1 MISKQMEEHPRSFG
15 VPKLLRLMVLAISI
29 AAFLKAE
36 PAEAQQR
43 KAIQP
48 NTRYLLFQIFTSYR
62 KIGVGVFPPAGQ
74 IESTVQDI
82 TTRIGTTGDQKNKL
96 GICLGPLTLGD
107 SEEEVCKV
115 IREGFD
121 IAKKNDVAI
130 AFHIDDQMFW
140 ENSKGNEDRKDSKAL
155 NSRDNIE
162 WIDWNGT
169 ESTGRRLDWSEH
181 PIKIAPPL
189 CVNSGAVQVAVKA
202 RAQLIGHELKKQ
214 VANLRRE
221 GKEHLYAGII
231 AGWESMI
238 GTDFATG
245 KHTGYHALSNKGF
258 SAANPPI
265 RIDLELSQILK
276 QFIEL
281 WAKQLVEAG
290 APPDKIFCHIA
301 FTPQGLGRTDV
312 KVTERMGFATPD
324 IAFSKWYQPGFSLY
338 PEGNTLEVIREHLQ
352 KHGAPYWAMSEG
364 TNVVPNGMPG
374 EPRMESYLA
383 KLFNHGAVT
392 ANIYSWG
399 IGGNAERERNIFRRA
414 TENPEALNAYRKLLK
429 GETLTEAPKTKAAFS
444 SELLREKID
453 RIQRQLPAWVNG
465 KPERMQLA
473 KSMMERLE
481 GALKSNKFQQAD
493 TAADEA
499 LKLLTK

>member
-29 AAFLKAE
+29 AALLRAE

-48 NTRYLLFQIFTSYR
+48 NTRYLLFQIFTSDR
-62 KIGVGVFPPAGQ
+62 KPGVGVFPPSGH

-82 TTRIGTTGDQKNKL
+82 TARIGTKGDKKNKL

-107 SEEEVCKV
+107 SEEEVCKI

-140 ENSKGNEDRKDSKAL
+140 ENSKDKRDTL
-155 NSRDNIE
+155 NSRANIE
-162 WIDWNGT
+162 WTDWNGT
-169 ESTGRRLDWSEH
+169 TSTGRRLDWSEH
-181 PIKIAPPL
+181 PTKVAPPL
-189 CVNSGAVQVAVKA
+189 CVNSGAVQVAVTA

-214 VANLRRE
+214 IANLRRE
-221 GKEHLYAGII
+221 GKEHLYAGVI

-238 GTDFATG
+238 GADFATG

-258 SAANPPI
+258 SAANPPT
-265 RIDLELSQILK
+265 RIDLELSQLLK

-281 WAKQLVEAG
+281 WAKQLVEGG

-312 KVTERMGFATPD
+312 KVTERMGFAAPD

-352 KHGAPYWAMSEG
+352 KHGAPHWAMSEG

-374 EPRMESYLA
+374 EPTMQSYLG

-414 TENPEALNAYRKLLK
+414 TENPEALSAYRKFLK
-429 GETLTEAPKTKAAFS
+429 GESLVEAQKTSAASS
-444 SELLREKID
+444 SEQLRAKID
-453 RIQRQLPAWVNG
+453 RVQRQLPAWVNG
-465 KPERMQLA
+465 RPERMQTA
-473 KSMMERLE
+473 KLMMERLE
-481 GALKSNKFQQAD
+481 GALKSNNFQQAD
-493 TAADEA
+493 AAADEF
-499 LKLLTK
+499 LKLITR